1 MDTWR
6 KAVSPPVMPPQMARL
21 SRASLLGATLTWCH
35 IGGRAHTSLLS
46 CVSAYGVAPTRQRD
60 SKGPDLKKKLL
71 VGFVSQILIKKIK
84 MEKNLV
90 APDNIVYS
98 RARIRIEKGKMV
110 HPSANFN

>member
-1 MDTWR
+1 
-6 KAVSPPVMPPQMARL
+6 
-21 SRASLLGATLTWCH
+21 
-35 IGGRAHTSLLS
+35 
-46 CVSAYGVAPTRQRD
+46 
-60 SKGPDLKKKLL
+60 
-71 VGFVSQILIKKIK
+71 